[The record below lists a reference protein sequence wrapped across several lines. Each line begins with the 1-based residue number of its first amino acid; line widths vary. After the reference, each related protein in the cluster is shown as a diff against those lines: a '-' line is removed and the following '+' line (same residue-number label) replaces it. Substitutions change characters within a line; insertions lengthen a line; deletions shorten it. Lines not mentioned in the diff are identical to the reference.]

1 MSPQHGTS
9 TIANRRWHH
18 EQKNSTAKVGGRESA
33 PVQNRQAEKLISDIK
48 GRYDV
53 LTRCRVCFHNF
64 LLQKSPSRIF
74 GQNSG
79 NSVDISKAF
88 FEMVIW
94 KFESSQAASQSLS

>member
-48 GRYDV
+48 GRYGAV
-53 LTRCRVCFHNF
+53 
-64 LLQKSPSRIF
+64 
-74 GQNSG
+74 
-79 NSVDISKAF
+79 
-88 FEMVIW
+88 
-94 KFESSQAASQSLS
+94 